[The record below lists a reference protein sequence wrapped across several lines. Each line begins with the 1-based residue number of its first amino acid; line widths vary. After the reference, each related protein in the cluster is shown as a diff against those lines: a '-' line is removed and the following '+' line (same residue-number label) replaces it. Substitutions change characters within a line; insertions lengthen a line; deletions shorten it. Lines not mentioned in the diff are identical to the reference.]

1 MNILNEAPGSLKN
14 LTYFAKREK
23 FIPTDLSLQEF
34 LSEMHGEGVSEM
46 RQKYVPYVENG
57 MIDPEKAL
65 RRNPVPAGCL
75 SVMDPDI
82 RAVGG

>member
-1 MNILNEAPGSLKN
+1 ML
-14 LTYFAKREK
+14 
-23 FIPTDLSLQEF
+23 
-34 LSEMHGEGVSEM
+34 GEDVREM

-57 MIDPEKAL
+57 MIDPETVL

>member
-1 MNILNEAPGSLKN
+1 MNMLNEASEHLKN
-14 LTYFAKREK
+14 LTYFAKCEK
-23 FIPTDLSLQEF
+23 FIPTDLSLRKF
-34 LSEMHGEGVSEM
+34 LSGKRGEDVREM

-57 MIDPEKAL
+57 MIHRGSAL
-65 RRNPVPAGCL
+65 RRNPVTAGCL